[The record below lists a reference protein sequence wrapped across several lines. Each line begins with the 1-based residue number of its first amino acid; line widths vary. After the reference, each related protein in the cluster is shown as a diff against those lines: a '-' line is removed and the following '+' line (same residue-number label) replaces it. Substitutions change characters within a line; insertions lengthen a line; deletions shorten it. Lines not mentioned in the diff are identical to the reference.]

1 MATVSESPRWLT
13 RIPSHREGGNA
24 MNFDIVIVETDEV
37 LLNHGAI

>member
-1 MATVSESPRWLT
+1 MPPFPRACVDWPESHHT
-13 RIPSHREGGNA
+13 GKGGNA